1 MFSPFFAY
9 CGLVERRGLAV
20 NQKMLIKQFYL
31 IRFKNRFKIHFKI
44 CFIVDML
51 CGFVYYVSVLPN
63 YVLQKD
69 EE

>member
-1 MFSPFFAY
+1 M
-9 CGLVERRGLAV
+9 AV

-31 IRFKNRFKIHFKI
+31 IRFKNRFKIRFKI